1 MSTMQLKNTLV
12 EKQDLGYNI
21 MDVDSEQRR
30 VKAVWA
36 RCGNI
41 DYDNDIIVPEAFTK
55 TLAERGPGGKN
66 LIWSLVDHC
75 ADMNN
80 VIGKPEQIY
89 VENDMLIAI
98 TPIVETEK
106 GEDIIKMY
114 EAGLINQ
121 HSIGFSTMKSN
132 VDKEGVRT
140 ITELKL
146 YEGSAVLWGAN
157 PETPTLGFKGEMTIK
172 DKRAELSNRLE
183 RLIKSFKGGRFT
195 DETFSLLEI
204 EIKRIQSEL
213 LEIEVIKEITQTVEE
228 TFEPAVEEK
237 KEDNEQILKAINQFN
252 NLFKK

>member
-41 DYDNDIIVPEAFTK
+41 DLDNDIIVPEAFTK

-157 PETPTLGFKGEMTIK
+157 PETPTLGFKGEMVTK
-172 DKRAELSNRLE
+172 DKKQELSNRLE
-183 RLIKSFKGGRFT
+183 KLIKSFKGGKFT
-195 DETFSLLEI
+195 DEMFSLIEI

>member
-41 DYDNDIIVPEAFTK
+41 DLDNDIIVPEAFTK

-89 VENDMLIAI
+89 IENDMLIAI

-121 HSIGFSTMKSN
+121 HSIGFSTMQSN

-157 PETPTLGFKGEMTIK
+157 PETPTLGFKGEMVIK
-172 DKRAELSNRLE
+172 DKKQELSNRLE
-183 RLIKSFKGGRFT
+183 RLIKSFKGGKFT
-195 DETFSLLEI
+195 DETFSLIEI

-213 LEIEVIKEITQTVEE
+213 LEIEVIKEFTQPEVSVE
-228 TFEPAVEEK
+228 PIVEEK

>member
-1 MSTMQLKNTLV
+1 MNKIQSKNTIV
-12 EKQDLGYNI
+12 AKDDIGYSI

-41 DYDNDIIVPEAFTK
+41 DLDNDIIVPEAFTK
-55 TLAERGPGGKN
+55 TINERGPNGKN
-66 LIWSLVDHC
+66 LVWSLVDHC

-80 VIGKPEQIY
+80 VIGKPEQLY
-89 VENDMLIAI
+89 VEGDMLIAI

-121 HSIGFSTMKSN
+121 HSIGFSTIKSN
-132 VDKEGVRT
+132 VDKEGIRT

-157 PETPTLGFKGEMTIK
+157 PETPTLGFKGEMEAK
-172 DKRAELSNRLE
+172 DKRQELSNRLDK
-183 RLIKSFKGGRFT
+183 LVKAFKNGRFT
-195 DETFSLLEI
+195 DDTFSLIEI

-213 LEIEVIKEITQTVEE
+213 FEIEVIKEITQPEQSVE
-228 TFEPAVEEK
+228 PVVEEK
-237 KEDNEQILKAINQFN
+237 TEDNEQVLKAIKQFN
-252 NLFKK
+252 NLFKN

>member
-12 EKQDLGYNI
+12 EKQDIGYNI
-21 MDVDSEQRR
+21 MDVDGEQRR

-36 RCGNI
+36 RCGNV
-41 DYDNDIIVPEAFTK
+41 DLDNDIIVPEAFTK
-55 TLAERGPGGKN
+55 TISERGPKGKN
-66 LIWSLVDHC
+66 LVWSLVDHC

-80 VIGKPEQIY
+80 VIGKPEQLY

-106 GEDIIKMY
+106 GEDIIKLY

-121 HSIGFSTMKSN
+121 HSIGFSTIKSN
-132 VDKEGVRT
+132 VNKEGVRT

-157 PETPTLGFKGEMTIK
+157 PETPTLGFKGEMETA
-172 DKRAELSNRLE
+172 DKRKQLSDRLE
-183 RLIKSFKGGRFT
+183 KLIKAFKGGRFT
-195 DETFSLLEI
+195 DETFSLVEI
-204 EIKRIQSEL
+204 EIKRIQAEL
-213 LEIEVIKEITQTVEE
+213 LELEVIKEITQPELSVE
-228 TFEPAVEEK
+228 PIVEEK
-237 KEDNEQILKAINQFN
+237 NEDNEQVLKAITHFN

>member
-12 EKQDLGYNI
+12 EKQDIGYNI

-36 RCGNI
+36 RCGNV
-41 DYDNDIIVPEAFTK
+41 DLDNDIIVPEAFTK
-55 TLAERGPGGKN
+55 TLAERGPSGKN

-80 VIGKPEQIY
+80 VIGKPEQLY

-121 HSIGFSTMKSN
+121 HSIGFSTIKSN
-132 VDKEGVRT
+132 VNKEGVRT

-157 PETPTLGFKGEMTIK
+157 PETPTLGFKGEMEAK
-172 DKRAELSNRLE
+172 DKKAELSNRLE
-183 RLIKSFKGGRFT
+183 QLIKAFKGGRFT
-195 DETFSLLEI
+195 DETFSLIEI

-213 LEIEVIKEITQTVEE
+213 MEIEVIKEITQTVEE
-228 TFEPAVEEK
+228 TFEPVAEEK
-237 KEDNEQILKAINQFN
+237 NEDNEQVLNAITQFN

>member
-12 EKQDLGYNI
+12 EKQDIGYNI

-36 RCGNI
+36 MCGNI
-41 DYDNDIIVPEAFTK
+41 DLDNDIIVPEAFTK
-55 TLAERGPGGKN
+55 TLAERGPSGKN

-106 GEDIIKMY
+106 GEDIIKLY

-121 HSIGFSTMKSN
+121 HSIGFSTIKSN
-132 VDKEGVRT
+132 VNKEGIRT

-157 PETPTLGFKGEMTIK
+157 PETPTLGFKGELSTK
-172 DKRAELSNRLE
+172 DKKQELSNRLE

-195 DETFSLLEI
+195 DETFSLIEI

-213 LEIEVIKEITQTVEE
+213 LEIEVIKEITQPELSVE
-228 TFEPAVEEK
+228 PVVEEK
-237 KEDNEQILKAINQFN
+237 EENNEQVLKAINQFN

>member
-55 TLAERGPGGKN
+55 TLAERGPSGKN

-195 DETFSLLEI
+195 DETFSLIEI

-213 LEIEVIKEITQTVEE
+213 LEIEVIKEITQTVEQ
-228 TFEPAVEEK
+228 TFEPVVEEK

>member
-1 MSTMQLKNTLV
+1 MQLKNTLV

-41 DYDNDIIVPEAFTK
+41 DLDNDIIVPEAFTK

-157 PETPTLGFKGEMTIK
+157 PETPTLGFKGEMVTK
-172 DKRAELSNRLE
+172 DKKQELSNRLE
-183 RLIKSFKGGRFT
+183 RLIKSFKGGKFT
-195 DETFSLLEI
+195 DEMFSLIEI

-237 KEDNEQILKAINQFN
+237 KENNEQILKAINQFN

>member
-1 MSTMQLKNTLV
+1 MNTIQLKNTLV

-41 DYDNDIIVPEAFTK
+41 DLDNDIIVPEAFTK
-55 TLAERGPGGKN
+55 TLDERGPMGKN

-75 ADMNN
+75 ADMSN

-89 VENDMLIAI
+89 IENDMLIAI

-140 ITELKL
+140 ITELKM

-157 PETPTLGFKGEMTIK
+157 PETPTLGFKGEIIIK
-172 DKRAELSNRLE
+172 DKKQELCNRLE
-183 RLIKSFKGGRFT
+183 KLIKSFKGGKFT
-195 DETFSLLEI
+195 DETFSLIEI

-213 LEIEVIKEITQTVEE
+213 LEIEVIKEITQPEISVE
-228 TFEPAVEEK
+228 PIVEEK
-237 KEDNEQILKAINQFN
+237 KENNEQVLKAINQFN

>member
-195 DETFSLLEI
+195 DETFSLIEI

-213 LEIEVIKEITQTVEE
+213 LEIEVIKEITQTVEQ
-228 TFEPAVEEK
+228 TFEPVVEEK

>member
-1 MSTMQLKNTLV
+1 MNKIQSKNTIV
-12 EKQDLGYNI
+12 EKDDIGYSI

-36 RCGNI
+36 RCNNI
-41 DYDNDIIVPEAFTK
+41 DLDNDIIVAEAFTK
-55 TLAERGPGGKN
+55 TINERGPNGKN
-66 LIWSLVDHC
+66 LVWSLVDHC

-80 VIGKPEQIY
+80 VIGKPEQLY
-89 VENDMLIAI
+89 VEGDMLIAI

-121 HSIGFSTMKSN
+121 HSIGFSTIKSN
-132 VDKEGVRT
+132 VDKEGIRT

-157 PETPTLGFKGEMTIK
+157 PETPTLGFKGEMEAK
-172 DKRAELSNRLE
+172 DKRQELSNRLDK
-183 RLIKSFKGGRFT
+183 LVKAFKNGRFT
-195 DETFSLLEI
+195 DDTFSLIEI

-213 LEIEVIKEITQTVEE
+213 LEIEVIKEITQPEQSVE
-228 TFEPAVEEK
+228 PIVEEK
-237 KEDNEQILKAINQFN
+237 NDNDEQVLKAIKQFN
-252 NLFKK
+252 NLFKN

>member
-12 EKQDLGYNI
+12 EKQDIGYNI

-36 RCGNI
+36 MCGNI
-41 DYDNDIIVPEAFTK
+41 DLDNDIIVPEAFTK
-55 TLAERGPGGKN
+55 TLAERGPSGKN

-106 GEDIIKMY
+106 GEDIIKLY

-121 HSIGFSTMKSN
+121 HSIGFSTIKSN
-132 VDKEGVRT
+132 VNKEGVRT

-157 PETPTLGFKGEMTIK
+157 PETPTLGFKGEMEAK
-172 DKRAELSNRLE
+172 DKKQELSNRLE
-183 RLIKSFKGGRFT
+183 KLIKSFKGGKFT
-195 DETFSLLEI
+195 DEMFSLIEI

-213 LEIEVIKEITQTVEE
+213 LEIEVIKEITQPELSVE
-228 TFEPAVEEK
+228 PIVEEK
-237 KEDNEQILKAINQFN
+237 EENNEQILKAINQFN

>member
-1 MSTMQLKNTLV
+1 MQLKNTIV
-12 EKQDLGYNI
+12 EKQDVGYNI

-41 DYDNDIIVPEAFTK
+41 DLDNDIIVPEAFTK
-55 TLAERGPGGKN
+55 TLAERGPSGKN

-80 VIGKPEQIY
+80 VIGKPEQLY

-121 HSIGFSTMKSN
+121 HSIGFSTIKSN
-132 VDKEGVRT
+132 VNKEGVRT

-172 DKRAELSNRLE
+172 DKKQELSNRLE
-183 RLIKSFKGGRFT
+183 GLIKAFKGGRFT
-195 DETFSLLEI
+195 DETFSLIEI
-204 EIKRIQSEL
+204 EIKRIQGEL
-213 LEIEVIKEITQTVEE
+213 MEIEVIKEITQTVEE
-228 TFEPAVEEK
+228 TFEPTVEEK
-237 KEDNEQILKAINQFN
+237 EEDNEQVIKAIKQFN

>member
-12 EKQDLGYNI
+12 EKQDIGYNI

-41 DYDNDIIVPEAFTK
+41 DLDNDIIVPEAFTK
-55 TLAERGPGGKN
+55 TLAERGPSGKN

-75 ADMNN
+75 AEMEA
-80 VIGKPEQIY
+80 VIGKPEQLYI
-89 VENDMLIAI
+89 EKDMLIAI
-98 TPIVETEK
+98 TPIVETET
-106 GEDIIKMY
+106 GEDIIKLY

-121 HSIGFSTMKSN
+121 HSIGFSTVKSN
-132 VDKEGVRT
+132 VDKNGIRT

-157 PETPTLGFKGEMTIK
+157 PETPTLGFKGEMEIK
-172 DKRAELSNRLE
+172 DKKQELSNRLE
-183 RLIKSFKGGRFT
+183 KLIKAFKGGKFT
-195 DETFSLLEI
+195 DEMFSLIEI
-204 EIKRIQSEL
+204 EIKKIQGEL
-213 LEIEVIKEITQTVEE
+213 LEIEVIKEITQPEQSVE
-228 TFEPAVEEK
+228 PVQEEK
-237 KEDNEQILKAINQFN
+237 KEDNEQVLKAITQFN

>member
-1 MSTMQLKNTLV
+1 MNKIQSKNTIV
-12 EKQDLGYNI
+12 AKDDIGYSI

-41 DYDNDIIVPEAFTK
+41 DLDNDIIVPEAFTK
-55 TLAERGPGGKN
+55 TINERGPSGKN
-66 LIWSLVDHC
+66 LVWSLVDHC

-80 VIGKPEQIY
+80 VIGKPEQLY
-89 VENDMLIAI
+89 VEGDMLIAI

-121 HSIGFSTMKSN
+121 HSIGFSTIKSN
-132 VDKEGVRT
+132 VDKEGIRT

-157 PETPTLGFKGEMTIK
+157 PETPTLGFKGEMEAK
-172 DKRAELSNRLE
+172 DKREELSNRLDK
-183 RLIKSFKGGRFT
+183 LVKAFKNGRFT
-195 DETFSLLEI
+195 DDTFSLIEI

-213 LEIEVIKEITQTVEE
+213 FEIEVIKEITQPEQSVE
-228 TFEPAVEEK
+228 PVVEEK
-237 KEDNEQILKAINQFN
+237 TEDNEQVLKAIKQFN
-252 NLFKK
+252 NLFKN

>member
-1 MSTMQLKNTLV
+1 MQLKNTIV
-12 EKQDLGYNI
+12 EKQELGYNI

-41 DYDNDIIVPEAFTK
+41 DLDNDIIVPEAFTK
-55 TLAERGPGGKN
+55 TLAERGPAGKN

-80 VIGKPEQIY
+80 VIGKPEQLY

-121 HSIGFSTMKSN
+121 HSIGFSTIKSN

-157 PETPTLGFKGEMTIK
+157 PETPTLGFKGEMSIK
-172 DKRAELSNRLE
+172 DKKQELSNRLE
-183 RLIKSFKGGRFT
+183 GLIKAFKGGRFT
-195 DETFSLLEI
+195 DETFSLIEI

-213 LEIEVIKEITQTVEE
+213 MEIEVIKEITQTVEE
-228 TFEPAVEEK
+228 TFEPIVEEK
-237 KEDNEQILKAINQFN
+237 KEDDEQVLKAIKQFN